1 MAEEKRRSIK
11 LMYGG
16 KYHIG
21 TLYEPDASGKF
32 IYHSN
37 PQGEK
42 YVQEAYFLP
51 KSYDEMAGSSHKP
64 AKEFSYISEIVAK
77 LKNRPDL
84 IRILGIEPDST
95 AFDILYKLAEHSNGN
110 SVGDNIGFCVDEKE
124 TQNEC

>member
-42 YVQEAYFLP
+42 YVRETYFLP
-51 KSYDEMAGSSHKP
+51 KSYDEMAGSNHKP
-64 AKEFSYISEIVAK
+64 AKEFSYISGIVAK
-77 LKNRPDL
+77 LNRPDL
-84 IRILGIEPDST
+84 IRTLGIRPNSN
-95 AFDILYKLAEHSNGN
+95 AFDILYKLAEHSDGN

>member
-21 TLYEPDASGKF
+21 TLYEPYDGKF
-32 IYHSN
+32 IYDSN
-37 PQGEK
+37 LQVEK
-42 YVQEAYFLP
+42 DVQEAYFLP
-51 KSYDEMAGSSHKP
+51 KSYDAMAGSNYKS
-64 AKEFSYISEIVAK
+64 AEEFPYISEIVAK

>member
-1 MAEEKRRSIK
+1 MVGSNYKSAEEF
-11 LMYGG
+11 
-16 KYHIG
+16 
-21 TLYEPDASGKF
+21 P
-32 IYHSN
+32 
-37 PQGEK
+37 
-42 YVQEAYFLP
+42 
-51 KSYDEMAGSSHKP
+51 
-64 AKEFSYISEIVAK
+64 YISEIVAK